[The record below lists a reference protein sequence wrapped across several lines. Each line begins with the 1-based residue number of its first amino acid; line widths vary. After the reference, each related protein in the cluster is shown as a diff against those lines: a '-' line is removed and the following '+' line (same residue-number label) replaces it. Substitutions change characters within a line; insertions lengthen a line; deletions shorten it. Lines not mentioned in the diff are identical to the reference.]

1 MLEVG
6 DDSWVDIGCL
16 ILSDASRGIHLTNYS
31 QPTPV
36 DSKFIAMIKEATPET
51 YPKRWSGKY
60 PFISFKHATKKTHIM
75 ITFNFLYLNCQK
87 FAFTGY
93 AETIGGMI
101 EKESGISRRDWH
113 EVFSGVPR
121 RESLLMA
128 ATSLAHSYHKTLLAK
143 VDDV

>member
-16 ILSDASRGIHLTNYS
+16 ILSDVSRGIHLTNYS

-36 DSKFIAMIKEATPET
+36 DSKFVAMIKEATPET
-51 YPKRWSGKY
+51 YPKRWSGKQAFK
-60 PFISFKHATKKTHIM
+60 PPIPNLFII
-75 ITFNFLYLNCQK
+75 LVEYLNKDIVVNRDK
-87 FAFTGY
+87 FPFTGY
-93 AETIGGMI
+93 SETIGGMI
-101 EKESGISRRDWH
+101 EKESGISRREWH

-128 ATSLAHSYHKTLLAK
+128 ATALAHSYHKTLLAK